1 MIEQPDAS
9 RSANRTG
16 LIATAFAAA
25 LVLTLMLIVTA
36 NRDGMGP
43 PSTIPHWLPLGLAY
57 GAPAV
62 IGWFGVLSDRRPL
75 LATAGLLYVPL
86 AVLAMSGVTL
96 PFLLPALLYLRAAT
110 GGRLAPEPGDQ
121 LGSGPVFV
129 NRRRRLLLVLAAGLL
144 STPAVVWLVLNL
156 GIVGVIGLVV
166 AGGLAQLARGGK
178 TGRQPGSG
186 EPTATGPTERLAG
199 TLATVAIVV
208 LVLAGLGA
216 AIGTTE
222 ERCWIRTDTPS
233 GPVFRQIPPTDTMT
247 LGPGESAGGCDSG
260 EYTPGGIALEGG
272 LVAIA
277 IGIATLVARP
287 GNSQATPG

>member
-25 LVLTLMLIVTA
+25 LVLMLMLIVTA
-36 NRDGMGP
+36 NRNGLGP

-75 LATAGLLYVPL
+75 LAAAGLLYVPL

-96 PFLLPALLYLRAAT
+96 PFLVPALLYLRAAT
-110 GGRLAPEPGDQ
+110 GGRLAPELGDQ
-121 LGSGPVFV
+121 LGSEPAFG
-129 NRRRRLLLVLAAGLL
+129 NRRRRLLVVLAAGLL
-144 STPAVVWLVLNL
+144 STPVVVWLVLNL
-156 GIVGVIGLVV
+156 GIVGVVGLVL
-166 AGGLAQLARGGK
+166 AGGLAQLTRGGRA
-178 TGRQPGSG
+178 GRELGSG
-186 EPTATGPTERLAG
+186 AQTGTGPTERLAG

-208 LVLAGLGA
+208 LVLAGLGT

-222 ERCWIRTDTPS
+222 ERCWIRTDTPN
-233 GPVFRQIPPTDTMT
+233 GPVFRQIPPTNAIT
-247 LGPGESAGGCDSG
+247 LGPGETAGGCESG
-260 EYTPGGIALEGG
+260 EYTIAGVGLEAG
-272 LVAIA
+272 LISVAIA
-277 IGIATLVARP
+277 LAAVVALQRAP
-287 GNSQATPG
+287 TGS